1 MALEIKSL
9 VIDGIDYTNDINTV
23 TFIDTTN
30 YYEYLITL
38 KKFILTP
45 TSNNP
50 TYTFQINDTTITET
64 DEFIYELITTMTGT
78 TIRLRKNKG

>member
-9 VIDGIDYTNDINTV
+9 IIDGIDYTNDINTV

-45 TSNNP
+45 SSNNP
-50 TYTFQINDTTITET
+50 SYTFQINNTTITEK

-78 TIRLRKNKG
+78 TIRFRKNKG

>member
-50 TYTFQINDTTITET
+50 IYTFQINDTTITET